1 MSDYNFRGISQ
12 SNRGPSVTA
21 YSETRYNVNSNWQL
35 YAGTQYWAVTLPT
48 NPTCECDLF
57 AGIRPTLGPVAFD
70 FGAIYYWYPK
80 ERQHATGVV
89 PPAPFPTYP
98 NGNTTLKN
106 TDYWE
111 VYGKA
116 NWEVMKDRFWI
127 GGNVYYSPS
136 WLNTG
141 AAGTYAS
148 ATAKVQGT
156 PVKVSLGLLDEIGW
170 YVSGEFGHYWFGTTN
185 FVPVVFAP
193 AIALPDYNTWNVGV
207 AFTWKVATL
216 DLRYYDTDL
225 SKLNCNVLTGD
236 PNALVTAAGNVS
248 KWCGAAFI
256 AAFKVDLTAMANL
269 K

>member
-1 MSDYNFRGISQ
+1 
-12 SNRGPSVTA
+12 
-21 YSETRYNVNSNWQL
+21 
-35 YAGTQYWAVTLPT
+35 
-48 NPTCECDLF
+48 
-57 AGIRPTLGPVAFD
+57 
-70 FGAIYYWYPK
+70 
-80 ERQHATGVV
+80 
-89 PPAPFPTYP
+89 
-98 NGNTTLKN
+98 
-106 TDYWE
+106 
-111 VYGKA
+111 
-116 NWEVMKDRFWI
+116 
-127 GGNVYYSPS
+127 
-136 WLNTG
+136 
-141 AAGTYAS
+141 
-148 ATAKVQGT
+148 
-156 PVKVSLGLLDEIGW
+156 LGLLDEIGW

-269 K
+269 KYANSSVICGRPAPRELAAFFWAPPQFNFAPIQAGRQSGICTIQACGTRPICPDWAFQCRNTCWH